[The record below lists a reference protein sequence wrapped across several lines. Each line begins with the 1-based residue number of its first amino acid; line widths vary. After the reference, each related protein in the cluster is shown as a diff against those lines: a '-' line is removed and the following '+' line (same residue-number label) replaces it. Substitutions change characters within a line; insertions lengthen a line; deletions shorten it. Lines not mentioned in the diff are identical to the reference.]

1 MKSIINWID
10 FTEENLNNC
19 FKDIVNECENDHKKR
34 YKINILVLAKEK
46 KTKYEID
53 KFKGKYKLMA
63 SEVECYWSEN
73 SNMINGIP
81 KVNFWPKNIS
91 ELSIIKFIPMQ
102 EAIPKELNNI

>member
-1 MKSIINWID
+1 MVKKKHNSYIEKRIKNANKIVVSRSSIETGEII
-10 FTEENLNNC
+10 
-19 FKDIVNECENDHKKR
+19 
-34 YKINILVLAKEK
+34 
-46 KTKYEID
+46 YEID

-63 SEVECYWSEN
+63 SEVECYWCEN